1 MELLFAKLY
10 QRQLTNCMDRIDG
23 QMAHMLVDSSDSS
36 LFTILDVCIRCARAG
51 DDCSTQ
57 PLRQSRDEFSPLWT
71 GTCGRATVAGAEYG
85 FQGSLV
91 GRVFWERKVA
101 A

>member
-57 PLRQSRDEFSPLWT
+57 PLRQTRDESSPLSA
-71 GTCGRATVAGAEYG
+71 GASGRAAAALAGAECAM
-85 FQGSLV
+85 SSV
-91 GRVFWERKVA
+91 VA
-101 A
+101 